1 MKIMQHKADGQINM
15 LDSLDITQIRDKYSA
30 GMYALQTEPLKMD
43 GARNK
48 ILISYALD
56 PPNESDRMHQLQLQ
70 FKKSSDVVV
79 LKELIK
85 PIFVEVS
92 KIRARLER
100 KRSDSPMGCITPSK
114 EVSDMVTPLE
124 VLPVIYEDCTHVG
137 CRTRGKVSLDFCAIL
152 SAIKYLWS
160 HGNKSPTQ
168 CTIPI
173 GLQAEC
179 DQHLFPGIDESESST
194 LKFKNSFQRLTRHVH
209 GINQLLDMDGVR
221 WIKLNSTIHIPDK
234 VWTNLKPSDFAARG
248 RSSKKSDEYRRSRK
262 MWERPLV
269 EHKALND
276 FIELAYKE
284 ATEVKKQKSLTWPE
298 SHYYLA
304 TEKTE

>member
-85 PIFVEVS
+85 RIFVE
-92 KIRARLER
+92 
-100 KRSDSPMGCITPSK
+100 
-114 EVSDMVTPLE
+114 
-124 VLPVIYEDCTHVG
+124 
-137 CRTRGKVSLDFCAIL
+137 
-152 SAIKYLWS
+152 
-160 HGNKSPTQ
+160 

-173 GLQAEC
+173 GLCAEC

-194 LKFKNSFQRLTRHVH
+194 LKFKNSFQRLIRHVH

-269 EHKALND
+269 KYKALND

-284 ATEVKKQKSLTWPE
+284 ATEVKKRKKP
-298 SHYYLA
+298 YMA
-304 TEKTE
+304 

>member
-1 MKIMQHKADGQINM
+1 
-15 LDSLDITQIRDKYSA
+15 
-30 GMYALQTEPLKMD
+30 
-43 GARNK
+43 
-48 ILISYALD
+48 
-56 PPNESDRMHQLQLQ
+56 
-70 FKKSSDVVV
+70 
-79 LKELIK
+79 
-85 PIFVEVS
+85 
-92 KIRARLER
+92 
-100 KRSDSPMGCITPSK
+100 MGCITPSK

-152 SAIKYLWS
+152 SAIEYLWS
-160 HGNKSPTQ
+160 HQNKSPTQ

-173 GLQAEC
+173 GLCAEC

-194 LKFKNSFQRLTRHVH
+194 LKFKNSFQRLIRHVH

-269 EHKALND
+269 KYKALND

-284 ATEVKKQKSLTWPE
+284 ATEVKKRKKP
-298 SHYYLA
+298 YMA
-304 TEKTE
+304 